1 MTPSFGLSAP
11 GRCGRR
17 GGWFGARNDRRE
29 SGRMEVLAVTG
40 SAGEGRY
47 TRCPLGAPGAVM
59 HLPAW
64 AQRLITARRSGGRQM
79 FFTDG
84 RLQYKVRVER
94 PDPLFAR
101 ALQQAIGG
109 VEGEIRVM
117 LQYLFQSWG
126 SRGPKKYKDM
136 LLSTGT
142 EEIGH
147 IEMLA
152 TAVALNLEN
161 APAKMQEEIAGKDR
175 AVAAVLGGEDPRHV
189 LSAGLAAMPA
199 DSNGNPFNGSWVV
212 ATGNVGSDMLAN
224 VHAEGSGRLLATR
237 LWEMTDDPGMKDM
250 LSFLIAR
257 DTMHQNQW
265 MAVLEEQKDMGLP
278 VPPDFPQ
285 ESEKQEFAYE
295 FFVHSDGE
303 VPKDARWTSGS
314 SVDSKG
320 EFSVREAEP
329 MGDVPKLAPAEARP
343 ELHSTPIPADGGF
356 LRKAKDAM
364 TP

>member
-1 MTPSFGLSAP
+1 MFRHTKQ
-11 GRCGRR
+11 
-17 GGWFGARNDRRE
+17 
-29 SGRMEVLAVTG
+29 LA
-40 SAGEGRY
+40 
-47 TRCPLGAPGAVM
+47 
-59 HLPAW
+59 
-64 AQRLITARRSGGRQM
+64 
-79 FFTDG
+79 
-84 RLQYKVRVER
+84 YKVRVDK
-94 PDPLFAR
+94 PNPIFAK

-109 VEGEIRVM
+109 VEGEIRVC
-117 LQYLFQSWG
+117 LQYLFQGWG
-126 SRGPKKYKDM
+126 NRGPDRYKDM
-136 LLSTGT
+136 LLNTGT

-152 TAVALNLEN
+152 TAVALNLEK
-161 APAKMQEEIAGKDR
+161 APSRIQEE
-175 AVAAVLGGEDPRHV
+175 VADGDGVVTAILGGEDPRHV

-212 ATGNVGSDMLAN
+212 ATGNLGSDMLAN
-224 VHAEGSGRLLATR
+224 VHAEASGRLLATR

-278 VPPDFPQ
+278 VPPDFP
-285 ESEKQEFAYE
+285 ESQEKQEFAYD

-303 VPKDARWTSGS
+303 VPDDARWTSGS

-320 EFSVREAEP
+320 KFGVRQAEP
-329 MGDVPKLAPAEARP
+329 MGEVPKLAPAEARP
-343 ELHSTPIPADGGF
+343 EMHSVPIPANGGI
-356 LRKAKDAM
+356 LRKAKDAL

>member
-1 MTPSFGLSAP
+1 MFRHTKQ
-11 GRCGRR
+11 
-17 GGWFGARNDRRE
+17 
-29 SGRMEVLAVTG
+29 LA
-40 SAGEGRY
+40 
-47 TRCPLGAPGAVM
+47 
-59 HLPAW
+59 
-64 AQRLITARRSGGRQM
+64 
-79 FFTDG
+79 
-84 RLQYKVRVER
+84 YKVRVDE
-94 PDPLFAR
+94 PNPIFAKY
-101 ALQQAIGG
+101 LQQAIGG
-109 VEGEIRVM
+109 VEGEIRVC
-117 LQYLFQSWG
+117 LQYLFQGWG
-126 SRGPKKYKDM
+126 NRGPDRYKDM
-136 LLSTGT
+136 LLNTGT

-152 TAVALNLEN
+152 TAVALNLEG
-161 APAKMQEEIAGKDR
+161 APAKLQEEIASKNG
-175 AVAAVLGGEDPRHV
+175 AVEAVLGGQDPRHV

-199 DSNGNPFNGSWVV
+199 DANGNPFNGSWVV
-212 ATGNVGSDMLAN
+212 ATGNIGSDMVAN
-224 VHAEGSGRLLATR
+224 VHAEASGRLLATR

-285 ESEKQEFAYE
+285 EQEKQEFAYD

-320 EFSVREAEP
+320 EFGVREAEP
-329 MGDVPKLAPAEARP
+329 MGEVPKLAPAEARP
-343 ELHSTPIPADGGF
+343 ELHSTPIPAKGGI

>member
-1 MTPSFGLSAP
+1 MFRHTKQ
-11 GRCGRR
+11 
-17 GGWFGARNDRRE
+17 
-29 SGRMEVLAVTG
+29 LA
-40 SAGEGRY
+40 
-47 TRCPLGAPGAVM
+47 
-59 HLPAW
+59 
-64 AQRLITARRSGGRQM
+64 
-79 FFTDG
+79 
-84 RLQYKVRVER
+84 YKVRVDE
-94 PDPLFAR
+94 PNPIFAKY
-101 ALQQAIGG
+101 LQQAIGG
-109 VEGEIRVM
+109 VEGEIRVC
-117 LQYLFQSWG
+117 LQYLFQGWG
-126 SRGPKKYKDM
+126 NRGPDRYKDM
-136 LLSTGT
+136 LLNTGT

-152 TAVALNLEN
+152 TAVALNLEG
-161 APAKMQEEIAGKDR
+161 APAKLQEEIAGKNGTVE
-175 AVAAVLGGEDPRHV
+175 AILGGQDPRHV

-224 VHAEGSGRLLATR
+224 VHAEASGRLLATR
-237 LWEMTDDPGMKDM
+237 LYEMTDDPGMKDM

-285 ESEKQEFAYE
+285 EEEKQEFAYE

-303 VPKDARWTSGS
+303 VPKDARWTSGP

-320 EFSVREAEP
+320 KFGVREAEP

-343 ELHSTPIPADGGF
+343 ELHSTPIPASGGI
-356 LRKAKDAM
+356 LRKAKDAI

>member
-1 MTPSFGLSAP
+1 MFRHTKQ
-11 GRCGRR
+11 
-17 GGWFGARNDRRE
+17 
-29 SGRMEVLAVTG
+29 LA
-40 SAGEGRY
+40 
-47 TRCPLGAPGAVM
+47 
-59 HLPAW
+59 
-64 AQRLITARRSGGRQM
+64 
-79 FFTDG
+79 
-84 RLQYKVRVER
+84 YKVRVDE
-94 PDPLFAR
+94 PNPIFAKY
-101 ALQQAIGG
+101 LQQAIGG
-109 VEGEIRVM
+109 VEGEIRVC
-117 LQYLFQSWG
+117 LQYLFQGWG
-126 SRGPKKYKDM
+126 NRGPDRYKDM
-136 LLSTGT
+136 LLNTGT

-152 TAVALNLEN
+152 TAVALNLEG
-161 APAKMQEEIAGKDR
+161 APAKLQEEIAGKNGTVE
-175 AVAAVLGGEDPRHV
+175 AILGGQDPRHV

-199 DSNGNPFNGSWVV
+199 DANGNPFNGSWVV
-212 ATGNVGSDMLAN
+212 ATGNIGSDMVAN
-224 VHAEGSGRLLATR
+224 VHAEASGRLLATR

-285 ESEKQEFAYE
+285 EQEKQEFAYE

-303 VPKDARWTSGS
+303 VPKDARWTSGT

-329 MGDVPKLAPAEARP
+329 MGEVPKLAPAEARP
-343 ELHSTPIPADGGF
+343 ELHSTPIPATGGI

>member
-1 MTPSFGLSAP
+1 MFKHTKQ
-11 GRCGRR
+11 
-17 GGWFGARNDRRE
+17 
-29 SGRMEVLAVTG
+29 LA
-40 SAGEGRY
+40 
-47 TRCPLGAPGAVM
+47 
-59 HLPAW
+59 
-64 AQRLITARRSGGRQM
+64 
-79 FFTDG
+79 
-84 RLQYKVRVER
+84 YKVRVDE
-94 PDPLFAR
+94 PNPIFAKH
-101 ALQQAIGG
+101 LQQAIGG
-109 VEGEIRVM
+109 VEGEIRVC
-117 LQYLFQSWG
+117 LQYLFQGWG
-126 SRGPKKYKDM
+126 NRGPDRYKDM
-136 LLSTGT
+136 LLNTGT

-152 TAVALNLEN
+152 TAVALNLEG
-161 APAKMQEEIAGKDR
+161 APASLQEEIAGKNGTVE
-175 AVAAVLGGEDPRHV
+175 AILGGQDPRHV

-199 DSNGNPFNGSWVV
+199 DANGSPFNGSWVV
-212 ATGNVGSDMLAN
+212 ATGNLGSDMLAN
-224 VHAEGSGRLLATR
+224 VHAEASGRLLATR

-303 VPKDARWTSGS
+303 VPEDARWTSGS

-343 ELHSTPIPADGGF
+343 ELHSTPTPAEGGI
-356 LRKAKDAM
+356 LRKAKDAV

>member
-1 MTPSFGLSAP
+1 MFRHTKQ
-11 GRCGRR
+11 
-17 GGWFGARNDRRE
+17 
-29 SGRMEVLAVTG
+29 LA
-40 SAGEGRY
+40 
-47 TRCPLGAPGAVM
+47 
-59 HLPAW
+59 
-64 AQRLITARRSGGRQM
+64 
-79 FFTDG
+79 
-84 RLQYKVRVER
+84 YKVRVDK
-94 PDPLFAR
+94 PNPLFAK

-109 VEGEIRVM
+109 VEGEIRVC
-117 LQYLFQSWG
+117 LQYLFQGWG
-126 SRGPKKYKDM
+126 NRGPDRYKDM
-136 LLSTGT
+136 LLNTGT

-152 TAVALNLEN
+152 TAVALNLEG
-161 APAKMQEEIAGKDR
+161 APSRIQEEVSDGDGVVTAI
-175 AVAAVLGGEDPRHV
+175 LGGEDPRHV

-212 ATGNVGSDMLAN
+212 ATGNLGADMLAN
-224 VHAEGSGRLLATR
+224 VHAEASGRLLATR

-278 VPPDFPQ
+278 VPADFPPTQ
-285 ESEKQEFAYE
+285 EKQEFAYD

-303 VPKDARWTSGS
+303 VPDDARWTSGS

-320 EFSVREAEP
+320 KFGVRQAEP
-329 MGDVPKLAPAEARP
+329 MGEVPKLAPAEERP
-343 ELHSTPIPADGGF
+343 ELHSVAIPAKGGV
-356 LRKAKDAM
+356 LRKAKDAL

>member
-1 MTPSFGLSAP
+1 MFRHTKQ
-11 GRCGRR
+11 
-17 GGWFGARNDRRE
+17 
-29 SGRMEVLAVTG
+29 LA
-40 SAGEGRY
+40 
-47 TRCPLGAPGAVM
+47 
-59 HLPAW
+59 
-64 AQRLITARRSGGRQM
+64 
-79 FFTDG
+79 
-84 RLQYKVRVER
+84 YKVRVDK
-94 PDPLFAR
+94 PNPLFAK

-109 VEGEIRVM
+109 VEGEIRVC
-117 LQYLFQSWG
+117 LQYLFQGWG
-126 SRGPKKYKDM
+126 NRGPDRYKDM
-136 LLSTGT
+136 LLNTGT

-152 TAVALNLEN
+152 TAVALNLEK
-161 APAKMQEEIAGKDR
+161 APSRIQEEVAGGDGVVT
-175 AVAAVLGGEDPRHV
+175 AILGGEDPRHV

-212 ATGNVGSDMLAN
+212 ATGNLGADMLAN
-224 VHAEGSGRLLATR
+224 VHAEASGRLLATR

-285 ESEKQEFAYE
+285 SQEKEEFAYD

-303 VPKDARWTSGS
+303 VPDDARWTSGS

-320 EFSVREAEP
+320 HFGVRQAEP
-329 MGDVPKLAPAEARP
+329 MGEVPKLAPAEERP
-343 ELHSTPIPADGGF
+343 ELHSTPIPAKGGV
-356 LRKAKDAM
+356 LRAAKDAL